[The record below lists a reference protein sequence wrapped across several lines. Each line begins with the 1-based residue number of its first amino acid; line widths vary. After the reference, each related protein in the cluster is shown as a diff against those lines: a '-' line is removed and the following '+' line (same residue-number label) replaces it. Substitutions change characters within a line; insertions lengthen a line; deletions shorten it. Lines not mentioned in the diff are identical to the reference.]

1 VSRILII
8 DDDPAVRR
16 LLVSA
21 LSRLGHDVVESSDG
35 AEGVELYR
43 ALPSELV
50 ITDLY
55 MPGQDGIETIQVL
68 RDEFPDARIL
78 AISGGASVGG
88 SGSLIDARLLGAD
101 ETLEKPF
108 TLDELGS
115 VVNGLL
121 GR

>member
-1 VSRILII
+1 MSRILVI

-16 LLVSA
+16 LLLNA
-21 LSRLGHDVVESSDG
+21 LTRLGHDVIQSSDG
-35 AEGVELYR
+35 ADGVELYR
-43 ALPSELV
+43 SSPTELV

-88 SGSLIDARLLGAD
+88 NGSLIDAKLLGAD

-108 TLDELGS
+108 TLDQLAG

-121 GR
+121 GQ

>member
-1 VSRILII
+1 MSRILII

-16 LLVSA
+16 MIATA
-21 LSRLGHDVVESSDG
+21 LSRLGHDVAESSDG
-35 AEGVELYR
+35 AEGVQQYR
-43 ALPSELV
+43 ARPSELV

-101 ETLEKPF
+101 DTLEKPF
-108 TLDELGS
+108 TLDQLAA

-121 GR
+121 AP